1 MLATS
6 VVQFELLMMMTV
18 IMMMM
23 MTTVVVVVVVVALSY
38 CWQSSV
44 FSLDTATTSRKLVAH
59 AASVGPF
66 IMCDSDTDLAQ
77 EQRKS

>member
-1 MLATS
+1 M
-6 VVQFELLMMMTV
+6 LMMMTLII
-18 IMMMM
+18 IMMTM
-23 MTTVVVVVVVVALSY
+23 VAVVVVALSY
-38 CWQSSV
+38 FWLLLAVFSLQV

-59 AASVGPF
+59 ACNVGPF

>member
-6 VVQFELLMMMTV
+6 VDEFKLLMMMTV

-23 MTTVVVVVVVVALSY
+23 TTVVVVVVALSY

>member
-1 MLATS
+1 M
-6 VVQFELLMMMTV
+6 LMMMTLII
-18 IMMMM
+18 IMMTM
-23 MTTVVVVVVVVALSY
+23 VAVVVVVVALSY
-38 CWQSSV
+38 FWLLLAVFSLQV

-59 AASVGPF
+59 AANVGPF